1 VLVSI
6 TMASL
11 LPPTIAIVSDGD
23 PVATAGILLV
33 AAERRS
39 IRAWTLHREALRSQI
54 TPTLPAAVLGQV
66 WRGRPSQANLARFLR
81 GCYITPDTEES
92 ARAAGVAC
100 GAAGTADVVD
110 ALVVVLAG
118 QLAAPV
124 VTSDPD
130 DLLRVAQAIGFS
142 LAVHQL

>member
-1 VLVSI
+1 VPLVY
-6 TMASL
+6 
-11 LPPTIAIVSDGD
+11 D
-23 PVATAGILLV
+23 AGALV

-81 GCYITPDTEES
+81 GCDITPDTEEL
-92 ARAAGVAC
+92 ARGAGVAC

-110 ALVVVLAG
+110 ALVVVLAR

-130 DLLRVAQAIGFS
+130 DLRHLAQAIGFS
-142 LAVHQL
+142 LAVHQI